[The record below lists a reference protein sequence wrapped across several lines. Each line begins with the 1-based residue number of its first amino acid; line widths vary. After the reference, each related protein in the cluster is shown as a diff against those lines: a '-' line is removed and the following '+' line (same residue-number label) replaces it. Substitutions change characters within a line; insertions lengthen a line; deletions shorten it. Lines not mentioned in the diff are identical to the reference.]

1 MERHMAESNQT
12 ETLETT
18 EEPEAVVETAENETS
33 EMSETDALKA
43 EVDKWKS
50 LSRKNEQQAK
60 SNGQAVKEL
69 DEIRKSQLTD
79 TEKLIEQTREETSQV
94 IRKEYAVKLVDAE
107 FKSLLG
113 GRSLDGSSL
122 LDFDKSSFIQGDGN
136 IDLEGIQSWVEAH
149 STTAEQAIPDLGQG
163 ARGQNPGKS
172 QIRNRDELKN
182 MSPADILEARK
193 DGRLDGLM
201 GKQ

>member
-1 MERHMAESNQT
+1 MAESNQT
-12 ETLETT
+12 ETVETT

-79 TEKLIEQTREETSQV
+79 TEKLIEQTREETSQAV
-94 IRKEYAVKLVDAE
+94 RKEFAVKLVDAE

-149 STTAEQAIPDLGQG
+149 STKAEQTIPDLGQG
-163 ARGQNPGKS
+163 ARGKNPSKS
-172 QIRNRDELKN
+172 QIRSRDELKS
-182 MSPADILEARK
+182 MSPAEIMAATK
-193 DGRLDGLM
+193 DGRLDSLM
-201 GKQ
+201 GKL

>member
-149 STTAEQAIPDLGQG
+149 STKAEQAIPDLGQG

>member
-1 MERHMAESNQT
+1 MAESNQT

-79 TEKLIEQTREETSQV
+79 TEKLIEQTREETSQAV
-94 IRKEYAVKLVDAE
+94 RKEFAVKLVDAE

-136 IDLEGIQSWVEAH
+136 IDSEAIQSWVEAH
-149 STTAEQAIPDLGQG
+149 SKTAEQAIPDLGQG

>member
-79 TEKLIEQTREETSQV
+79 TEKLIEQTREETSQAV
-94 IRKEYAVKLVDAE
+94 RKEFAVKLVDAE

-136 IDLEGIQSWVEAH
+136 IDSEAIQSWVEAH
-149 STTAEQAIPDLGQG
+149 STKAEQTIPDLGQG
-163 ARGQNPGKS
+163 ARGKNPSKS
-172 QIRNRDELKN
+172 QIRSRDELKS
-182 MSPADILEARK
+182 MSPAEIMAATK
-193 DGRLDGLM
+193 DGRLDSLM
-201 GKQ
+201 GKL

>member
-33 EMSETDALKA
+33 EMSETDTLKA

-79 TEKLIEQTREETSQV
+79 TEKLIEQTREETSQSV
-94 IRKEYAVKLVDAE
+94 RKEFAVKLVDAE

-122 LDFDKSSFIQGDGN
+122 LDFDKSSFIQADGN
-136 IDLEGIQSWVEAH
+136 IDSEAIQSWVEAH
-149 STTAEQAIPDLGQG
+149 STKAEQTIPDLGQG
-163 ARGQNPGKS
+163 ARGQNPSKS
-172 QIRNRDELKN
+172 QIRSRDELKN
-182 MSPADILEARK
+182 MSPAEIMAATK
-193 DGRLDGLM
+193 DGRLDSLM
-201 GKQ
+201 GKL

>member
-1 MERHMAESNQT
+1 MAESNQT
-12 ETLETT
+12 ETVETT

-79 TEKLIEQTREETSQV
+79 TEKLIEQTREETSQAV
-94 IRKEYAVKLVDAE
+94 RKEFAVKLVDAE

-136 IDLEGIQSWVEAH
+136 IDSEAIQSWVEAH
-149 STTAEQAIPDLGQG
+149 SKTAEQAIPDLGQG
-163 ARGQNPGKS
+163 ARGKNPSKS
-172 QIRNRDELKN
+172 QIRSRDELKS
-182 MSPADILEARK
+182 MSPAEIMAATK
-193 DGRLDGLM
+193 DGRLDSLM
-201 GKQ
+201 GKL

>member
-1 MERHMAESNQT
+1 MAESNQT

-33 EMSETDALKA
+33 EMSETDTLKA

-79 TEKLIEQTREETSQV
+79 TEKLIEQTREETSQAV
-94 IRKEYAVKLVDAE
+94 RKEFAVKLVDAE

-122 LDFDKSSFIQGDGN
+122 LDFDKSSFIQADGN
-136 IDLEGIQSWVEAH
+136 IDSEAIQSWVEAH
-149 STTAEQAIPDLGQG
+149 STKAEQTIPDLGQG
-163 ARGQNPGKS
+163 ARGKNPSKS
-172 QIRNRDELKN
+172 QIRSRDELKN
-182 MSPADILEARK
+182 MSPAEIMAATK
-193 DGRLDGLM
+193 DGRLDSLM
-201 GKQ
+201 GKL

>member
-1 MERHMAESNQT
+1 
-12 ETLETT
+12 
-18 EEPEAVVETAENETS
+18 VETAENEIS

-79 TEKLIEQTREETSQV
+79 TEKLIEQTREETSQSV
-94 IRKEYAVKLVDAE
+94 RKEFAVKLVDAE

-122 LDFDKSSFIQGDGN
+122 LDFDKSSFIQADGN
-136 IDLEGIQSWVEAH
+136 IDSEAIQSWVEAH
-149 STTAEQAIPDLGQG
+149 STKAEQTIPDLGQG
-163 ARGQNPGKS
+163 ARGQNPSKS
-172 QIRNRDELKN
+172 QIRSRDELKN
-182 MSPADILEARK
+182 MSPAEIMAATK
-193 DGRLDGLM
+193 DGRLDSLM
-201 GKQ
+201 GKL

>member
-1 MERHMAESNQT
+1 MAESNQT

-33 EMSETDALKA
+33 EMSETDTLKA

-79 TEKLIEQTREETSQV
+79 TEKLIEQTREETSQSV
-94 IRKEYAVKLVDAE
+94 RKEFAVKLVDAE

-136 IDLEGIQSWVEAH
+136 IDSEAIQSWVEAH
-149 STTAEQAIPDLGQG
+149 STKAEQTIPDLGQG
-163 ARGQNPGKS
+163 ARGQNPSKS
-172 QIRNRDELKN
+172 QIRSRDELKN
-182 MSPADILEARK
+182 MSPAEIMAATK
-193 DGRLDGLM
+193 DGRLDSLM
-201 GKQ
+201 GKL

>member
-1 MERHMAESNQT
+1 MAESNQT

-33 EMSETDALKA
+33 EMSETDTLKA

-79 TEKLIEQTREETSQV
+79 TEKLIEQTREETSQSV
-94 IRKEYAVKLVDAE
+94 RKEFAV
-107 FKSLLG
+107 
-113 GRSLDGSSL
+113 SS
-122 LDFDKSSFIQGDGN
+122 K
-136 IDLEGIQSWVEAH
+136 AC
-149 STTAEQAIPDLGQG
+149 
-163 ARGQNPGKS
+163 
-172 QIRNRDELKN
+172 
-182 MSPADILEARK
+182 
-193 DGRLDGLM
+193 
-201 GKQ
+201 